1 MSVQNTLLKTVYLQ
15 GKLKQASPHRAPV
28 NNDVPPP
35 RPDKIPNFE

>member
-15 GKLKQASPHRAPV
+15 GKLKQASPPPV
-28 NNDVPPP
+28 PLNNDIPP